1 MKFIIYIFGFVF
13 TLIGFITNILYINL
27 LYFGYTFKEYMQY
40 LIKSPGFIYF
50 ILGVILLNISIFVKG
65 DKNEKNLWYIGEF

>member
-1 MKFIIYIFGFVF
+1 MKFIIYIFGFIF

-50 ILGVILLNISIFVKG
+50 ILGVILLNISIFIKG

>member
-1 MKFIIYIFGFVF
+1 MKFITYIFGFVF

-27 LYFGYTFKEYMQY
+27 LYFGYTFKEYMEY

-50 ILGVILLNISIFVKG
+50 ILGIILLNISIFIKG
-65 DKNEKNLWYIGEF
+65 DKNEKNL

>member
-50 ILGVILLNISIFVKG
+50 MLGVILLNISIFVKG

>member
-50 ILGVILLNISIFVKG
+50 ILGVILLNISIFIKG